1 MERKHQH
8 ILNVARAL
16 MFQSRTPLEL
26 WGDCILTA
34 VFIINIIPTPRL
46 KDKFPYEVLTKKKV
60 DYDGLKVF
68 GCLAYCSTSPKN
80 RHKFQPRSK
89 PCVFLGYPS
98 GYKGYRLLDLESNKV
113 HMSRN
118 VTFNEEIFLFAKTTT
133 DTYEDISPLFRKQR
147 MSQTILLILLQPR
160 ELFLL
165 H

>member
-1 MERKHQH
+1 
-8 ILNVARAL
+8 
-16 MFQSRTPLEL
+16 MFQSHTPLEL